1 MIIEDGKC
9 LGWVV
14 ICPYTLEWIYRCATR
29 KEAREL
35 ADECGA
41 RVAVIRAA
49 H

>member
-1 MIIEDGKC
+1 MQIEDGKC

-14 ICPYTLEWIYRCATR
+14 IDPETLEWVYRCATR

-35 ADECGA
+35 ADACGA
-41 RVAVIRAA
+41 RIAVIRSA

>member
-1 MIIEDGKC
+1 MLIEDGKV
-9 LGWVV
+9 LGWIV
-14 ICPYTLEWIYRCATR
+14 IDPETLEWVYRCATR

-41 RVAVIRAA
+41 RIAVLRSA